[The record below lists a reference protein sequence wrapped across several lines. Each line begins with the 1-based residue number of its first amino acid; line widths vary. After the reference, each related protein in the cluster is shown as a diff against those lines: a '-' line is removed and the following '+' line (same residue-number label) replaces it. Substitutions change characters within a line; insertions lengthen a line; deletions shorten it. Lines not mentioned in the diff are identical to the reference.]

1 MWSYCEINEVIK
13 IKELFSL
20 FLQKYPK
27 EYDFKGEQHNFWE
40 CLYVRNGQVCVSADE
55 RIYRLK
61 ENEMIFHKPME
72 FHKFYIESKE
82 GAQIFVM
89 SFSME
94 GELSDY
100 FKNKVFTLSYDQKRI
115 IEDLIKY
122 VSIKEQSVF
131 VPEDADVYNKYRY
144 PFMQIKTFPQMITA
158 YIYQLFLS
166 LVDDGEVLK
175 MYKNDDSDIF
185 KKAVKYMTA
194 NISLSLSIENIAKY
208 CNVSVATLKRIFAR
222 YTGVG
227 VHKYFLGLKM
237 KRAKE
242 MLESG
247 ETVSRTA
254 EKLGFSSQGYFSL
267 VFKRETG
274 KLASG
279 VFISK
284 EN

>member
-20 FLQKYPK
+20 FFQKYPK

-40 CLYVRNGQVCVSADE
+40 CLYVRNGQVCVSGDE

-61 ENEMIFHKPME
+61 ENEIIFHKPME
-72 FHKFYIESKE
+72 FHKFYIESRE
-82 GAQIFVM
+82 GAEIFVM

-115 IEDLIKY
+115 TEELIQY
-122 VSIKEQSVF
+122 ISVKEQSVSI
-131 VPEDADVYNKYRY
+131 PEDTEFFNKYRY
-144 PFMQIKTFPQMITA
+144 PFMQIKTFPQMVTT

-166 LVDDGEVLK
+166 LLDNGEVSK
-175 MYKNDDSDIF
+175 MSKTDDSDTF
-185 KKAVKYMTA
+185 KKAVKYMTV

-208 CNVSVATLKRIFAR
+208 CNVSIATLKRIFAR

-227 VHKYFLGLKM
+227 VHKYFLGLKI

-247 ETVSRTA
+247 ETVTATA

-267 VFKRETG
+267 VFRRETG
-274 KLASG
+274 EQASSI
-279 VFISK
+279 FLRN

>member
-1 MWSYCEINEVIK
+1 MWSYNEINEVIK

-20 FLQKYPK
+20 FEQRCSK

-40 CLYVRNGQVCVSADE
+40 CLYVKRGLVCVSADE

-61 ENEMIFHKPME
+61 ENQIIFHKPME
-72 FHKFYIESKE
+72 FHKFYIESKD
-82 GAQIFVM
+82 GADIFVM

-94 GELSDY
+94 GELTDY
-100 FKNKVFTLSYDQKRI
+100 FKNKVFTLSYQQKRT

-122 VSIKEQSVF
+122 ANIKEKSVSI
-131 VPEDADVYNKYRY
+131 PDDVDIFHKYRY
-144 PFMQIKTFPQMITA
+144 PFMKIKTYSQMVTT

-166 LVDDGEVLK
+166 LLDNGEISK
-175 MYKNDDSDIF
+175 MCETDDSDTF

-194 NISLSLSIENIAKY
+194 NISLSLSVEKIAKY
-208 CNVSVATLKRIFAR
+208 CNVSCATLKRIFTR

-227 VHKYFLGLKM
+227 VHKYFLSLKI

-242 MLESG
+242 LLLNG
-247 ETVSRTA
+247 ETVTKTA
-254 EKLGFSSQGYFSL
+254 EKLGFSSQGYFSSA
-267 VFKRETG
+267 FKRETG
-274 KLASG
+274 VSASSI
-279 VFISK
+279 FLPK